1 MLARNNLPRQV
12 LHFAAVPDSV
22 DLILEQ
28 WARERPDLDASPMG
42 VVGRV
47 QRISRELERA
57 LVRVFARFDLG
68 QGEFDALATL
78 RRSGE
83 PYRLTPG
90 ALCESMMVT
99 SGAVTKRVDR
109 LERVGLVAR
118 EPDPDDRRGVLVG
131 LTAEGLEMVDRVVE
145 EHLENE
151 QRLLADLT
159 DAERERLARLLRALG
174 ESVRAAEQRQAAAP
188 KPP

>member
-1 MLARNNLPRQV
+1 M
-12 LHFAAVPDSV
+12 PDPV

-131 LTAEGLEMVDRVVE
+131 LTAGGLELIDRAAE
-145 EHLENE
+145 EHVANE
-151 QRLLADLT
+151 HNLLAGLT
-159 DAERERLARLLRALG
+159 DAERERLARLLRKLG
-174 ESVRAAEQRQAAAP
+174 ESVRAAEESQLRQV
-188 KPP
+188 